1 MPKRSPVGRAVNSDR
16 SAVLLSKG
24 NSSLPAATPPWVGRQ
39 AAVLQAVAAWTMAGV
54 LVYLL
59 NPRAAPFLIPLSL
72 VAPLLARWASNG
84 RMRWPPPSAVFATLV
99 LAAIYLLINCTWS
112 LSPAAAYSEVACLGL
127 FIAALYATVAVLRVT
142 QAPLLRAM
150 ATGFVAA
157 MLLGGA
163 FLCFETFSG
172 QAVHRL
178 ILAFAPSWKPPV
190 AHLRMEGQR
199 VAFLEPHLLNRS
211 MTALSLLIWP
221 AALAIIGLGG
231 EARKQRLL
239 LLLGLAVIVAAIFR
253 SEHGTSKLA
262 FIGAAATYGL
272 CLLVPTATRRLVI
285 AAWIAATLFVAPL
298 ASLAYAKQ
306 LYLASWLPRTAGMRL
321 VIWGYTSGQI
331 HKAPLLGVGV
341 SSARTLSHGDDAH
354 PVFAPGS
361 DFRVTTGWHSH
372 NAYLQTWFETGAI
385 GAALLLVFGLLVL
398 RSVAASPAA
407 LRPYLYATF
416 VSCAL
421 MANSSF
427 SLWAPWFLASFA
439 LAAVFAVLGT
449 ELASRSAQTAGDAH
463 PPAP

>member
-1 MPKRSPVGRAVNSDR
+1 MGRAVNSDKT
-16 SAVLLSKG
+16 AVLLSGG
-24 NSSLPAATPPWVGRQ
+24 NPAAAPPWRGRQ
-39 AAVLQAVAAWTMAGV
+39 AAVPQAVAAWTMVGV

-59 NPRAAPFLIPLSL
+59 VPRAAPFLMPLSF
-72 VAPLLARWASNG
+72 VAPLLAHWASTG
-84 RMRWPPPSAVFATLV
+84 RVHWPRPSAVFVILV

-112 LSPAAAYSEVACLGL
+112 LSRAAAYSEVACLWL
-127 FIAALYATVAVLRVT
+127 FIATLYATVAVLRVT

-150 ATGFVAA
+150 ATGFVVA

-178 ILAFAPSWKPPV
+178 ILALAPSWHPP
-190 AHLRMEGQR
+190 AEHLRMEGQR

-221 AALAIIGLGG
+221 AALAITGLGG
-231 EARKQRLL
+231 DARRKRL
-239 LLLGLAVIVAAIFR
+239 LLLGLAVVVAAIFR

-272 CLLVPTATRRLVI
+272 CLLVPTVTRRLVI

-298 ASLAYAKQ
+298 AALAYAKQ
-306 LYLASWLPRTAGMRL
+306 LYLASWLPRTADMRL
-321 VIWGYTSGQI
+321 VIWGYTSGLI
-331 HKAPLLGVGV
+331 RKAPLLGVGV
-341 SSARTLSHGDDAH
+341 SSARTLSHSDDAH

-361 DFRVTTGWHSH
+361 DFRLTTGWHSH

-385 GAALLLVFGLLVL
+385 GALLLLVFGLLVL

-427 SLWAPWFLASFA
+427 SLWAPWFLASFG

-449 ELASRSAQTAGDAH
+449 ELASRSAQAAGDAH
-463 PPAP
+463 LPVP

>member
-1 MPKRSPVGRAVNSDR
+1 VNADR
-16 SAVLLSKG
+16 SAVLLSEG
-24 NSSLPAATPPWVGRQ
+24 NPSTPAATPPWVGRRAPMLL
-39 AAVLQAVAAWTMAGV
+39 AAAAWTMVGV
-54 LVYLL
+54 LVYVLA
-59 NPRAAPFLIPLSL
+59 PRAAPFLVALSF
-72 VAPLLARWASNG
+72 VVPLLARWASKQ
-84 RMRWPPPSAVFATLV
+84 RMRWPPPSAVFVTLV
-99 LAAIYLLINCTWS
+99 LTAIYLLINCTWS
-112 LSPAAAYSEVACLGL
+112 LSPAAAYSEVACFLL
-127 FIAALYATVAVLRVT
+127 LVAALYATVAVLRVT

-150 ATGFVAA
+150 AAGFVAA

-163 FLCFETFSG
+163 FFCIETFSG

-178 ILAFAPSWKPPV
+178 ILAFAPSWQPPA

-199 VAFLEPHLLNRS
+199 IVFLEPHLLNRS

-221 AALAIIGLGG
+221 AALAIHGLGG
-231 EARKQRLL
+231 DARRKRL

-253 SEHGTSKLA
+253 SEHGTSKVV

-285 AAWIAATLFVAPL
+285 AAWIAATLLVAPL

-331 HKAPLLGVGV
+331 HKAPLLGAGV
-341 SSARTLSHGDDAH
+341 SSARTLSHSDDAH
-354 PVFAPGS
+354 PIFAPGS

-372 NAYLQTWFETGAI
+372 NAYLQTWFEAGAV

-427 SLWAPWFLASFA
+427 SLWAPWFLASFGF
-439 LAAVFAVLGT
+439 AAVFAVFGT
-449 ELASRSAQTAGDAH
+449 ELASRSAQAAGDAH
-463 PPAP
+463 GMAP